1 MVDFDFSESIAFA
14 VFMREPEV
22 DQRLNSDLN
31 YGALINRFHPQ
42 FRWISTLR
50 NFEKSPAIYDLW
62 EKIKVKEEIA
72 DILFLDWL
80 NRTCI
85 NFLRTNSAHLLILD
99 SSLAIPEEF
108 EVMLLGS
115 ITYLNAQTEA
125 LSVWPVLPSVETLI
139 TESYGKL
146 EIADSI
152 SRLAFLLTRQ
162 GAKKIESYFY
172 QNPCG
177 DFTALLH
184 HLNLLCQTIAENAV
198 GRPYV
203 FIDLEQSQNKFA
215 YAHPIL
221 MRHTENLLNPTPITS
236 SNQTPKVQAYIS
248 HWFSTW
254 DSIDD
259 VETACKDFGY
269 ATTVLNTTLVEKAG
283 WTNGIPI
290 SFFRQMEFAC
300 SNFNQSNDFLL
311 FITAD
316 VRSNNWSE
324 LFSASEKI
332 LAFKGVGS
340 FSPTLSHEWYHLGRS
355 ENYYYESD
363 VALAIV
369 PTNDLIVTYIHKSV
383 VSQMNKF
390 FEYFCLHPDRFD
402 PVVGVGI
409 ELLMKKIIHD
419 SGQFSLRSRRHI
431 LMHPYSKSYEWNESA
446 KEFYSLR
453 KIQDDFFA
461 NQILHPSSSTPEMIA
476 GDGLQEMID
485 AIQWL

>member
-1 MVDFDFSESIAFA
+1 MPNLNFSQSIAFA
-14 VFMREPEV
+14 VFKSEPEV
-22 DQRLNSDLN
+22 DQRLNSDIN
-31 YGALINRFHPQ
+31 YGALINRFYPQ
-42 FRWISTLR
+42 FRWISTSR
-50 NFEKSPAIYDLW
+50 NFEKSPGIHDLRS
-62 EKIKVKEEIA
+62 KLDFKEDNR

-85 NFLRTNSAHLLILD
+85 NFLRTDTAHLLILD
-99 SSLAIPEEF
+99 TSLAIPEEF
-108 EVMLLGS
+108 EVILLGS
-115 ITYLNAQTEA
+115 IALLNAQTEA
-125 LSVWPVLPSVETLI
+125 LSIWPLPPSARQSIAEG
-139 TESYGKL
+139 SGGL
-146 EIADSI
+146 EIAASI

-162 GAKKIESYFY
+162 GAKKFVSYFD

-177 DFTALLH
+177 DFTALLLQ
-184 HLNLLCQTIAENAV
+184 LNLSCQTIAENSE

-203 FIDLEQSQNKFA
+203 FIDLEESQRKFA
-215 YAHPIL
+215 SAHPSL
-221 MRHTENLLNPTPITS
+221 MRHMENLLNPTPITS
-236 SNQTPKVQAYIS
+236 SNQIPKVQAYIS

-259 VETACKDFGY
+259 VETVCKNFGY
-269 ATTVLNTTLVEKAG
+269 ATTVLNTTSEEKAG

-332 LAFKGVGS
+332 LVLNGVGS
-340 FSPTLSHEWYHLGRS
+340 FSPTLSHEWYHLGRDK
-355 ENYYYESD
+355 NYYYDSD
-363 VALAIV
+363 VSIAVV
-369 PTNDLIVTYIHKSV
+369 PVNDLIVTYIHKSV
-383 VSQMNKF
+383 VSQMNNF

-402 PVVGVGI
+402 PVVGVGL

-419 SGQFSLRSRRHI
+419 SRRFSLRSRRHI

-461 NQILHPSSSTPEMIA
+461 NQILYPSSSTPEMIA